1 MIAVSEWIDVLV
13 YAALIVAVWG
23 WLPGW
28 SSRLMIPLIADRNP
42 DWMAGHPEFARQLA
56 RAVWLRWSCLV
67 WGALSVATLSAFRLG
82 VWPQQLAFVHDIP
95 KWEALRDINSV
106 VLIIGLVYV
115 AGCSVV
121 FQRWLSTN
129 VPRATHR
136 QAVLERR
143 SIDNYVPRPLQHAV
157 YSVVVLHLATWV
169 AVGVIGR
176 YATPAFWG
184 GMAFQFV
191 ISAIFLVF
199 VVGAV
204 WRRPG
209 VLDRIYGPRYRQTE
223 VRVAFAAQ
231 LLPLLNGGA
240 RLYEHVAGAP
250 LDDVDRV
257 LHLALVLFVLAL
269 TVALAVWFRSPG
281 ERWPGWWS
289 RSATRAAARA
299 ATSER

>member
-1 MIAVSEWIDVLV
+1 MSEWIDVLV

-28 SSRLMIPLIADRNP
+28 SSRLMIPLIADPQSGLDGRP
-42 DWMAGHPEFARQLA
+42 SRVRAAARPGCLA
-56 RAVWLRWSCLV
+56 PLV
-67 WGALSVATLSAFRLG
+67 MGALSVATLSAFRLG

-95 KWEALRDINSV
+95 KWEALKDINSV
-106 VLIIGLVYV
+106 VFIIGLVYV

-121 FQRWLSTN
+121 FHRWLSTN

-157 YSVVVLHLATWV
+157 YSLVVLHLAIWV

-176 YATPAFWG
+176 YATPAFWEYG
-184 GMAFQFV
+184 LRFV

-209 VLDRIYGPRYRQTE
+209 VLDRMDRDI
-223 VRVAFAAQ
+223 
-231 LLPLLNGGA
+231 A
-240 RLYEHVAGAP
+240 RP
-250 LDDVDRV
+250 K
-257 LHLALVLFVLAL
+257 FVSL
-269 TVALAVWFRSPG
+269 
-281 ERWPGWWS
+281 S
-289 RSATRAAARA
+289 RHSCCRC
-299 ATSER
+299 